1 VLIVDDSCAFR
12 KALRELVNATPG
24 FELVGEEDS
33 GEAAVDAVKVL
44 APRLVIMDKN
54 MPGIG
59 GPEATRRIAIDHP
72 GIVTLLI
79 SVEHAD
85 MDVMHR
91 CRATAFLRKQDL
103 SPRVLTAVWL
113 ANAA

>member
-12 KALRELVNATPG
+12 KALRVLVKATPG
-24 FELVGEEDS
+24 FALVGEETT
-33 GEAAVDAVKVL
+33 GEAAVDAVEVL
-44 APRLVIMDKN
+44 APEMVIMDKN

-59 GPEATRRIAIDHP
+59 GPEATRRIVTEHP
-72 GIVTLLI
+72 GIVTVLV
-79 SVEHAD
+79 STEHLD
-85 MDVMHR
+85 MRAMLR
-91 CRATAFLRKQDL
+91 SQATAFLRKQDL